1 MTKNKQSLIDQRTQL
16 LEWMD
21 ANDAHMSPIAN
32 AELRVINQ
40 QISQIL

>member
-1 MTKNKQSLIDQRTQL
+1 MSRDKLIQDRDAI

-32 AELRVINQ
+32 EELRAINQ
-40 QISQIL
+40 QISEIQ